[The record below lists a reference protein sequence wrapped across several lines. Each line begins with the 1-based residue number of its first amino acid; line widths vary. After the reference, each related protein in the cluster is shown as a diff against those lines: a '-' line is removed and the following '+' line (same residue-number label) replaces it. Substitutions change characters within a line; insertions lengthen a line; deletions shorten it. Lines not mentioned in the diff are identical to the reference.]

1 MNDVQQVKNISN
13 ELTMTKPTRSVR
25 FAATSQLILFPKDD
39 RIDRNRRNNRS
50 SRGHSWYSAEDKV
63 RFQQEMLYQA
73 LQLRTSLG
81 GLGSAY
87 LHDFSEDDLINCTG
101 IEPLVLFSRSTLRQ
115 LHEMKLAH
123 TDNILAAQRYLNT
136 SDLSLLS
143 RRSSDAAR
151 QRAYVV
157 ATL

>member
-1 MNDVQQVKNISN
+1 
-13 ELTMTKPTRSVR
+13 MTKPTRSVR

-39 RIDRNRRNNRS
+39 RIDRNHRINSS
-50 SRGHSWYSAEDKV
+50 SRGHSWYSAEDKA
-63 RFQQEMLYQA
+63 RFQQEMLHQA
-73 LQLRTSLG
+73 LQLRTSL

-136 SDLSLLS
+136 SDLALLS
-143 RRSSDAAR
+143 RRSFDAAQ

>member
-1 MNDVQQVKNISN
+1 
-13 ELTMTKPTRSVR
+13 MTKPTRSVR

-39 RIDRNRRNNRS
+39 MIDRNHRINSS

-63 RFQQEMLYQA
+63 RFQQEMLHQA
-73 LQLRTSLG
+73 LQLRTSL

-87 LHDFSEDDLINCTG
+87 LHDFSKDDLINCTG

-123 TDNILAAQRYLNT
+123 TDNVLAAQRYLNT

>member
-1 MNDVQQVKNISN
+1 
-13 ELTMTKPTRSVR
+13 MTKPTRSVR

-39 RIDRNRRNNRS
+39 RIDRNHRINSS
-50 SRGHSWYSAEDKV
+50 SRGRSWYSAEDKV
-63 RFQQEMLYQA
+63 RFQQEMLHQA
-73 LQLRTSLG
+73 LQLRRTSLG
-81 GLGSAY
+81 LGFAY

-101 IEPLVLFSRSTLRQ
+101 IEPIVLFSRRVLRQ

-123 TDNILAAQRYLNT
+123 IDNVLAAQRYLYT

-143 RRSSDAAR
+143 RRSSDDAQ
-151 QRAYVV
+151 QRAYVI

>member
-1 MNDVQQVKNISN
+1 MTFGFGKLSNIFD
-13 ELTMTKPTRSVR
+13 EPTMTKPTLTRSVR
-25 FAATSQLILFPKDD
+25 FAATSQLILFPTDVM
-39 RIDRNRRNNRS
+39 IDRN
-50 SRGHSWYSAEDKV
+50 HCWYSAEDKA
-63 RFQQEMLYQA
+63 RFQQEMLQQA

-81 GLGSAY
+81 HGSAY

-101 IEPLVLFSRSTLRQ
+101 IEPIVLFSRRVLRQ

-123 TDNILAAQRYLNT
+123 IDNVLAAQRYLNT

-143 RRSSDAAR
+143 RRSSDDAQ
-151 QRAYVV
+151 QRAYVI

>member
-1 MNDVQQVKNISN
+1 
-13 ELTMTKPTRSVR
+13 MTKPTLTRSVR
-25 FAATSQLILFPKDD
+25 FAATSQLILFPTDVMIM
-39 RIDRNRRNNRS
+39 IDRN
-50 SRGHSWYSAEDKV
+50 HCWYSAEDKA
-63 RFQQEMLYQA
+63 RFQQEMLQQA

-81 GLGSAY
+81 HGSAY

-101 IEPLVLFSRSTLRQ
+101 IEPIILFSRRVLRQ

-123 TDNILAAQRYLNT
+123 IDNVLAAQRYLNT

-143 RRSSDAAR
+143 RRSSDDAQQR
-151 QRAYVV
+151 QRAYVI